1 MPFANRVAS
10 IVFNAATIQ
19 RVAPD
24 SPGVYGLSNSR
35 EWLYIGQ
42 SDNIRESLGM
52 HLSEQGTELA
62 LLTPTGFTFEVCYG
76 DDRSTRQQRLIAEMH
91 PKVHSQNRP
100 APSSMRGST
109 RR

>member
-10 IVFNAATIQ
+10 IVFNAATIH
-19 RVAPD
+19 RVAPN

-42 SDNIRESLGM
+42 SDNIRESLLQ
-52 HLSEQGTELA
+52 HLNEQATELA
-62 LLTPTGFTFEVCYG
+62 SLKPSGFTFEICYG
-76 DDRSTRQQRLIAEMH
+76 NDRATRQQRLTSELN
-91 PKVHSQNRP
+91 PKVFQRGRI
-100 APSSMRGST
+100 APSSMRGSS

>member
-19 RVAPD
+19 REAPA

-35 EWLYIGQ
+35 EWLYVGQ
-42 SDNIRESLGM
+42 SDNIRESL
-52 HLSEQGTELA
+52 LAQLVEQGTELA
-62 LLTPTGFTFEVCYG
+62 SLHPTGFTFEVCYG
-76 DDRSTRQQRLIAEMH
+76 DERSTRQLRLIAELS
-91 PKVHSQNRP
+91 PAVHQRVRP
-100 APSSMRGST
+100 AASSRRGSS